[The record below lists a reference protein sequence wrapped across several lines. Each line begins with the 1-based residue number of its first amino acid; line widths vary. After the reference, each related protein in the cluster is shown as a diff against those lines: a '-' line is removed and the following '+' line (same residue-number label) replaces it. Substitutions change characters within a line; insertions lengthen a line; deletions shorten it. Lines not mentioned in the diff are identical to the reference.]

1 MNTIRQV
8 RVLAYQMAKRYSLQ
22 VPKSWEITQS
32 DGEDWFGAF
41 IKRNPTISLRTP
53 EATSIARATNFN
65 MKMVD
70 LFFNNYLTVTKE
82 NNFLP
87 CDIYNMDE
95 TGLTTVQRP
104 NKVIARKGEKQVGA
118 ITTSERGTLMTL
130 AISVNALGN
139 SIPPMFIYPR
149 KKFYDH
155 YLRDGPVGC
164 IGVSNGSGWMLAE
177 DFIYFLN
184 HFIKY
189 TKPSQDKKVLLILD
203 NHKSHQSIEV
213 IELCSDSGIVLLTLP
228 PHCTHKLQPLDRT
241 VFGPLKKYYNS
252 ALDAWMRMHPEKSF
266 TIYDIP
272 GVVKNVLPKVTSASN
287 IQKGFESSG
296 IWPLNSLIFNEENY
310 NPLYYNN
317 NNNDP
322 NENLNL
328 PEIIS

>member
-1 MNTIRQV
+1 MVRTYIRKTNKENNDNQKASILQMLKYKIPLTVITKNTNLSYGRNEDFQERYLYRSVFSPIQEAKLTDYLIKGSRLFSGLCPNQV

-22 VPKSWEITQS
+22 VPKSCEITQS
-32 DGEDWFGAF
+32 AGEDWVGAF

-70 LFFNNYLTVTKE
+70 LFFNYLTVTRE

-104 NKVIARKGEKQVGA
+104 NKVIARKGEKQVVA
-118 ITTSERGTLMTL
+118 ITTSECGTLMTL
-130 AISVNALGN
+130 AIAVNALGN

-177 DFIYFLN
+177 DFIYF
-184 HFIKY
+184 
-189 TKPSQDKKVLLILD
+189 
-203 NHKSHQSIEV
+203 
-213 IELCSDSGIVLLTLP
+213 
-228 PHCTHKLQPLDRT
+228 
-241 VFGPLKKYYNS
+241 
-252 ALDAWMRMHPEKSF
+252 
-266 TIYDIP
+266 
-272 GVVKNVLPKVTSASN
+272 
-287 IQKGFESSG
+287 
-296 IWPLNSLIFNEENY
+296 
-310 NPLYYNN
+310 
-317 NNNDP
+317 
-322 NENLNL
+322 
-328 PEIIS
+328 